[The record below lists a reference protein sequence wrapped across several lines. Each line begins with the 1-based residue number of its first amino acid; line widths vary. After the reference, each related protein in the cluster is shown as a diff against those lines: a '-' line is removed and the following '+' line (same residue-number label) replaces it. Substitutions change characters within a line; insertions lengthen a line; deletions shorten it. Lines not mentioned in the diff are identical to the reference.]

1 MSPREGHLI
10 HRSGWLRATV
20 LGANDGIVSTASL
33 IVGVAA
39 AQAGRGQ
46 ILVAGIAGVV
56 AGSLSM
62 AAGEYVSVRSQS
74 DTEEADL
81 AKEQAALQGNAEYE
95 TAELAAIYVDRG
107 LTAPLAGEVARQ
119 LMAHDAL
126 SAHARDELGLSP
138 TLRARPVEAAL
149 SSAGAFAAGAILPL
163 GTVYLVPHAW
173 LIPAVAAA
181 VLIALSLLGTLSAL
195 AGGAPV
201 IRSVLRIVLWGGVA
215 MGLTALVGR
224 LVGAVV

>member
-1 MSPREGHLI
+1 M
-10 HRSGWLRATV
+10 
-20 LGANDGIVSTASL
+20 
-33 IVGVAA
+33 
-39 AQAGRGQ
+39 
-46 ILVAGIAGVV
+46 
-56 AGSLSM
+56 
-62 AAGEYVSVRSQS
+62 
-74 DTEEADL
+74 
-81 AKEQAALQGNAEYE
+81 QGNAEYE